1 MQRTTQ
7 RGADVMDLVERLRQK
22 MKDEFGISTDE
33 ELMEAVRNHQP
44 VDLGIFVTP
53 YKGEN
58 DAKSA

>member
-1 MQRTTQ
+1 
-7 RGADVMDLVERLRQK
+7 MDLVERLRQK

-33 ELMEAVRNHQP
+33 ELMEAGRNHQP